1 MMLSSFQPS
10 LEGEARLLLL
20 IEAFS
25 GRRKVLEGRT
35 KLAKLDFLLR
45 YPLYCERALHIRRPN
60 LAQTQEAPQPDIE
73 SRMVRYRF
81 GPWDPAYFAL
91 LGRLVGKGLVR
102 PVPYARGIGYR
113 ATEKGRLMARDL
125 RGEPAWSDTSER
137 IDLLRRHFDLSGSTL
152 KKFIYDNFPE
162 VTRATW
168 GQSL

>member
-1 MMLSSFQPS
+1 MALGSFQPS

-20 IEAFS
+20 IETFS
-25 GRRKVLEGRT
+25 RRRKVLEGRT
-35 KLAKLDFLLR
+35 KLAKLDFFLR
-45 YPLYCERALHIRRPN
+45 YPRYYERALQIRRPD
-60 LAQTQEAPQPDIE
+60 LVHAKGTPEPDVE

-91 LGRLVGKGLVR
+91 LGRLVGKGLVA
-102 PVPYARGIGYR
+102 PAPYARGIGYR
-113 ATEKGRLMARDL
+113 ATEKGRLMAAALKD
-125 RGEPAWSDTSER
+125 EPAWADMSER
-137 IDLLRRHFDLSGSTL
+137 IELLRRHFDLSGATL

>member
-1 MMLSSFQPS
+1 MSLTSFQPS

-25 GRRKVLEGRT
+25 RGSRVLEGRT
-35 KLAKLDFLLR
+35 KLAKLDFFLR
-45 YPLYCERALHIRRPN
+45 YPTYFARALQIRRPDVL
-60 LAQTQEAPQPDIE
+60 LASEIPEPDVE

-91 LGRLVGKGLVR
+91 LGRLLGKGLVQ
-102 PVPYARGIGYR
+102 PAPFARGIGYR
-113 ATEKGRLMARDL
+113 ASDMGRAIATTIQDEVAWRDTC
-125 RGEPAWSDTSER
+125 DR
-137 IDLLRRHFDLSGSTL
+137 INLLRQHFNLSGANL
-152 KKFIYDNFPE
+152 KKFIYAHFPE